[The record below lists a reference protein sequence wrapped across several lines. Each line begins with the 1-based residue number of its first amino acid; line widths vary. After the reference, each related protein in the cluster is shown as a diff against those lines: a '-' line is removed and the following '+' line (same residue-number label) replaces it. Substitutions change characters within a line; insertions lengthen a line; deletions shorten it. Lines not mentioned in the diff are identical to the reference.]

1 MIKKDNNNLNTK
13 NNICV
18 MKFKKNVV
26 SYFFLLVYHQQVSQI
41 LCQIVLEYNNIFQKT
56 KLIIKFDIFLELKW
70 NDK

>member
-13 NNICV
+13 NNIRV

-26 SYFFLLVYHQQVSQI
+26 SYFFPFGLSPI
-41 LCQIVLEYNNIFQKT
+41 SFTDFMSNCLEYNNIFRKT

>member
-1 MIKKDNNNLNTK
+1 MSSHT
-13 NNICV
+13 
-18 MKFKKNVV
+18 
-26 SYFFLLVYHQQVSQI
+26 FFLLVYHQQVSQI